1 MSTKLA
7 SSFYRT
13 AGISYLRY
21 LNLSTTYARKVVKAD
36 LRAVYGARE
45 QLHYKVTPYAAGE
58 AGAKDLVTAP
68 KLE

>member
-1 MSTKLA
+1 MSQPLV

-21 LNLSTTYARKVVKAD
+21 LNLSTTYARRVVKQ
-36 LRAVYGARE
+36 AVKPAYGKRE
-45 QLHYKVTPYAAGE
+45 QLHYTYTTFEAGE
-58 AGAKDLVTAP
+58 ANKKLITEP